1 MTVDRIV
8 HLMAGSM
15 ILLGVALANYVQ
27 EDWIWL
33 AVFVGANLA
42 QSGLT
47 NFCPLAS
54 LLKKAGVPDSKS
66 CCS

>member
-8 HLMAGSM
+8 HLVAGLM
-15 ILLGVALANYVQ
+15 VLLGLMLAHFVHEY
-27 EDWIWL
+27 WL
-33 AVFVGANLA
+33 LLPVLVGLNLA

-47 NFCPLAS
+47 NFCPLAFM
-54 LLKKAGVPDSKS
+54 LKKIGVPDGS

>member
-8 HLMAGSM
+8 HLVAGSM
-15 ILLGVALANYVQ
+15 ILLSAALANFVHG
-27 EDWIWL
+27 DWIWL
-33 AVFVGANLA
+33 AIFVGANLA

-47 NFCPLAS
+47 NFCPLATM
-54 LLKKAGVPDSKS
+54 LKKAGVADSRS

>member
-8 HLMAGSM
+8 HLVAG
-15 ILLGVALANYVQ
+15 LVVLAGTALAHYVHPN
-27 EDWIWL
+27 WL
-33 AVFVGANLA
+33 VLPLFVGLNLA

-47 NFCPLAS
+47 NFCPLAFV
-54 LLKKAGVPDSKS
+54 LKKAGVREGD

>member
-8 HLMAGSM
+8 HFVAGTM
-15 ILLGVALANYVQ
+15 VLLSLVLSSTVDAN
-27 EDWIWL
+27 WMWL
-33 AVFVGANLA
+33 AAFEGANLA

-47 NFCPLAS
+47 NFCPLAAI
-54 LLKKAGVPDSKS
+54 LKKAGVADSRS

>member
-8 HLMAGSM
+8 HLVAGLM
-15 ILLGVALANYVQ
+15 VLAGIALSHYVHPN
-27 EDWIWL
+27 WL
-33 AVFVGANLA
+33 VLPLFVGLNLA

-47 NFCPLAS
+47 NFCPLAFV
-54 LLKKAGVPDSKS
+54 LKKAGVREGD